1 MATKGKN
8 NSRKKSNT
16 SSRTRSSSKRTST
29 KKKSTKQVKDE
40 LEFEDP
46 FFEDSS
52 KEIIL
57 WSSLALCILLCIS
70 NFGLGGVAGNAVAD
84 FLFGVFGIIQYVLPF
99 MVVFSAF
106 FIISNYGNKV
116 AIAKV
121 VAGFVLLIFISAF
134 VELILNGQEILLPLD
149 AFSYAKERHYGGGL
163 IGGTIV
169 FAVNDSFGL
178 LGAYLIVLIAM
189 IVCTIIII
197 EKFAFDRVQQS
208 SRYHADRAA
217 AKRRVRRERMLMERE
232 ANQTRFNS
240 DRQAIIDKIQQ
251 DKELELQQ
259 M

>member
-16 SSRTRSSSKRTST
+16 RSGSSAKRAST
-29 KKKSTKQVKDE
+29 KKKTTKRVKDE
-40 LEFEDP
+40 VEFEDP

-70 NFGLGGVAGNAVAD
+70 NFGIGGVAGNAVAD

-99 MVVFSAF
+99 MVAFSAF

-121 VAGFVLLIFISAF
+121 VAGFVLLIFGSAF
-134 VELILNGQEILLPLD
+134 VELIINGQNILVPLE
-149 AFSYAKERHYGGGL
+149 AFSFAKERHYGGGL
-163 IGGTIV
+163 VGGSIV
-169 FAVNDSFGL
+169 FGINDSFGL

-197 EKFAFDRVQQS
+197 ERFAFDKVQKS

-217 AKRRVRRERMLMERE
+217 EKRRARRERQLMERE

-240 DRQAIIDKIQQ
+240 DRQAIIDKIE
-251 DKELELQQ
+251 KEKN
-259 M
+259 